1 MLNKSEMS
9 KVQALFVEASDE
21 QKSEIASMFNDARNI
36 KVARAA
42 RSFKVGQNVSWT
54 GRKGAMSG
62 KVIKVL
68 KKNIRV
74 KTEADGIWNVTA
86 SLLKAA

>member
-1 MLNKSEMS
+1 
-9 KVQALFVEASDE
+9 
-21 QKSEIASMFNDARNI
+21 
-36 KVARAA
+36 
-42 RSFKVGQNVSWT
+42 
-54 GRKGAMSG
+54 MSG

-86 SLLKAA
+86 SLVKAA

>member
-1 MLNKSEMS
+1 MLNKSQMATIS
-9 KVQALFVEASDE
+9 MMFAEASDE
-21 QKSEIASMFNDARNI
+21 QMQEIAQMFNDARSI
-36 KVARAA
+36 KTARAA
-42 RSFKVGQNVSWT
+42 RTFKVGQHVSWT
-54 GRKGAMSG
+54 GRRGAMSG

>member
-1 MLNKSEMS
+1 MLNKSQMATIS
-9 KVQALFVEASDE
+9 MMFAEASDE
-21 QKSEIASMFNDARNI
+21 QMQEIAQMFNAARSI
-36 KVARAA
+36 KTARAA
-42 RSFKVGQNVSWT
+42 RTFKVGQHVSWT
-54 GRKGAMSG
+54 GRRGAMSG

>member
-1 MLNKSEMS
+1 MLIKSQMQHIESM
-9 KVQALFVEASDE
+9 FNEASDE
-21 QKSEIASMFNDARNI
+21 QMQEIAQMFNDARSI
-36 KVARAA
+36 KTARAA
-42 RSFKVGQNVSWT
+42 RAFKVGQHVSWT
-54 GRKGAMSG
+54 GRRGAMSG

-74 KTEADGIWNVTA
+74 KTEADGIWNVAA

>member
-1 MLNKSEMS
+1 MLNTSQMS
-9 KVQALFVEASDE
+9 KVQSLLIEASDE
-21 QKSEIASMFNDARNI
+21 QMQEIAQMFNDARSI

-42 RSFKVGQNVSWT
+42 RSFTVGQQVTWT

-62 KVIKVL
+62 EVVKVL

-74 KTEADGIWNVTA
+74 KTRADGIWNVTA

>member
-1 MLNKSEMS
+1 MLNKSQMATIS
-9 KVQALFVEASDE
+9 MMFAEASDE
-21 QKSEIASMFNDARNI
+21 QMSEIASMFNDARNI

-74 KTEADGIWNVTA
+74 KTEADGVWNVAA
-86 SLLKAA
+86 SMLQAA

>member
-1 MLNKSEMS
+1 MLNSSQMS
-9 KVQALFVEASDE
+9 KIQSLFIEASDM
-21 QKSEIASMFNDARNI
+21 QMQEIAQMFNDARSI
-36 KVARAA
+36 KTARAA
-42 RSFKVGQNVSWT
+42 RTFKVGQHVSWT
-54 GRKGAMSG
+54 GRRGAMSG

-74 KTEADGIWNVTA
+74 KTEADGIWNVAA

>member
-1 MLNKSEMS
+1 MLSKSQMS
-9 KVQALFVEASDE
+9 KIQALFVEASDE
-21 QKSEIASMFNDARNI
+21 QLSEIASMFNDARSI
-36 KVARAA
+36 KTARAA
-42 RSFKVGQNVSWT
+42 RTFKVGQSVSWT

-86 SLLKAA
+86 SLVKAA

>member
-1 MLNKSEMS
+1 M
-9 KVQALFVEASDE
+9 
-21 QKSEIASMFNDARNI
+21 SEIASMFNDARNI

-42 RSFKVGQNVSWT
+42 RSFKVGHSVSWT
-54 GRKGAMSG
+54 GRKGSMSG

-86 SLLKAA
+86 SLVKAA

>member
-1 MLNKSEMS
+1 M
-9 KVQALFVEASDE
+9 
-21 QKSEIASMFNDARNI
+21 SEIASMFNDARNI

-42 RSFKVGQNVSWT
+42 RSFKVGQSVSWT
-54 GRKGAMSG
+54 GRKGSMSG

-86 SLLKAA
+86 SLVKAA

>member
-1 MLNKSEMS
+1 M
-9 KVQALFVEASDE
+9 
-21 QKSEIASMFNDARNI
+21 SEIASMFNDARNI

-42 RSFKVGQNVSWT
+42 RSFKVGQSVSWS

-86 SLLKAA
+86 SLVKAA